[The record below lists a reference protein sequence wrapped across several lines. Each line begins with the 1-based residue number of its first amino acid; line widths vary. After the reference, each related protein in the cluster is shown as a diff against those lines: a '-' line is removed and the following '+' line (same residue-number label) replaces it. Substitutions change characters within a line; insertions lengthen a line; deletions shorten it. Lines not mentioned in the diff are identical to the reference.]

1 MVESRTVVALFFVL
15 VACLSIAVEGQ
26 KNGATLHYSAAAIA
40 DEVKHLP
47 GWNGPL
53 PTKWF
58 SGMLAISPNMFSHY
72 IYVEREPK
80 SSGPAPLMLWCVLLE
95 TGCVRTGGFACELQ
109 QSYRIDFTHI

>member
-1 MVESRTVVALFFVL
+1 MMGCRTIALFFVL
-15 VACLSIAVEGQ
+15 AACQSMAVEGK
-26 KNGATLHYSAAAIA
+26 KNGATPQYSAAAIA

-72 IYVEREPK
+72 IYVEREPTSK
-80 SSGPAPLMLWCVLLE
+80 TSGPAPLMLWCVPRE
-95 TGCVRTGGFACELQ
+95 TGVSCRDRRLRVRVATIV
-109 QSYRIDFTHI
+109 SY